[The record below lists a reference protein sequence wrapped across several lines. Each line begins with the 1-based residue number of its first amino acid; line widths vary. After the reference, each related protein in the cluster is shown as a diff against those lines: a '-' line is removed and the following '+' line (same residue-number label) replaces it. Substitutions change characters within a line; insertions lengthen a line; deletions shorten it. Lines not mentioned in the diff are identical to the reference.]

1 MNTARIEELL
11 RMFNENAPIARYFGM
26 KLSFT
31 DEANPVLSSPPGPW
45 ALYPLSLGQRT
56 KGLSCRTSA
65 QGPRAGQCAVIDL
78 PYNPNLDHALDGIH
92 GGVYATMLD
101 SAGWFTAAAAHD
113 ISCWMATSEM
123 SVHFLLPARH
133 TSLRAIGR
141 LLKQG
146 KRQDIAE
153 MYLYDGQ
160 GRWIGHGV
168 GTFVV
173 LPDVPL
179 SPTP

>member
-1 MNTARIEELL
+1 MNTERIEELL

-31 DEANPVLSSPPGPW
+31 DEVN
-45 ALYPLSLGQRT
+45 
-56 KGLSCRTSA
+56 
-65 QGPRAGQCAVIDL
+65 AVIDL
-78 PYNPNLDHALDGIH
+78 PYNPNLDHALGGIH

-101 SAGWFTAAAAHD
+101 NAGWFTAAAAYD
-113 ISCWMATSEM
+113 VSCWVATSEL
-123 SVHFLLPARH
+123 SVHFLEPAKNS
-133 TSLRAIGR
+133 SLRAVGR
-141 LLKQG
+141 LIKHG

-153 MYLYDGQ
+153 MHLYDGQ
-160 GRWIGHGV
+160 GHLIGHGV

-179 SPTP
+179 SPTQ

>member
-1 MNTARIEELL
+1 MNTERIQELL
-11 RMFNENAPIARYFGM
+11 RMFNENAPIAHFFGM
-26 KLSFT
+26 KLSYT
-31 DEANPVLSSPPGPW
+31 DEANPVLSSP
-45 ALYPLSLGQRT
+45 
-56 KGLSCRTSA
+56 
-65 QGPRAGQCAVIDL
+65 GQCAVIDL
-78 PYNPNLDHALDGIH
+78 PYNPNLDHAFGGIH

-101 SAGWFTAAAAHD
+101 NAGWFTAAAAHD
-113 ISCWMATSEM
+113 VSCWVATSEL
-123 SVHFLLPARH
+123 SIHFLEPAKS
-133 TSLRAIGR
+133 TSLRAVGR

-173 LPDVPL
+173 LPDVSL
-179 SPTP
+179 SPK